1 MPNTIRNPIEWSG
14 AQIVSAGHAIASAH
28 RTLDHMADTAHS
40 PAPAVRKITIA
51 DVRESLAKGFDDFE
65 AYRSDVLFVGIIY
78 AAVGL
83 VLARLAFG
91 SDLLP
96 LVFPLASGFAIIGP
110 FAAIGLYEMSRR
122 REQGAEVT
130 WANAFDV
137 FKAPAV
143 GGIAALG
150 VMLVMLFLAWLAVA
164 WGIYALT
171 LGPAEPTS
179 IGAFAHDVFFTPAG
193 WTLIA
198 AGVGVG
204 FLFALLAMSIS
215 VVAFPLLID
224 RDVGL
229 DTAIRTSIRAVR
241 ENPVPMAAW
250 GLIVAASLVL
260 GSIPLFIGLVAVVP
274 ILGHATWHLYRRLVT
289 R

>member
-1 MPNTIRNPIEWSG
+1 M
-14 AQIVSAGHAIASAH
+14 IVI
-28 RTLDHMADTAHS
+28 
-40 PAPAVRKITIA
+40 
-51 DVRESLAKGFDDFE
+51 
-65 AYRSDVLFVGIIY
+65 
-78 AAVGL
+78 
-83 VLARLAFG
+83 
-91 SDLLP
+91 
-96 LVFPLASGFAIIGP
+96 
-110 FAAIGLYEMSRR
+110 
-122 REQGAEVT
+122 
-130 WANAFDV
+130 
-137 FKAPAV
+137 
-143 GGIAALG
+143 
-150 VMLVMLFLAWLAVA
+150 
-164 WGIYALT
+164 
-171 LGPAEPTS
+171 
-179 IGAFAHDVFFTPAG
+179 
-193 WTLIA
+193 
-198 AGVGVG
+198 GVGVG